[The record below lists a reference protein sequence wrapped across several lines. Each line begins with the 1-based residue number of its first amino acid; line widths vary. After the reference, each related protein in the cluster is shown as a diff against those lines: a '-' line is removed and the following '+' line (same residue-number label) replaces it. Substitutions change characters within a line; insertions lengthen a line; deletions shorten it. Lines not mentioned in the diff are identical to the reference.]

1 MRNLRSVPHSL
12 TPRQI
17 AAALGLAPLPVEG
30 GLWRQSWRDGSC
42 SAIYYLLV
50 APDFS
55 ALHRL
60 DRLEIYSYH
69 AGAPARLLVLDGD
82 RVSEPVLGPDVAAGQ
97 RPQVVVPA
105 GAWQGSTSLGAWTLM
120 GTVVVPPY
128 TDGSVEFAEAGPLCA
143 AYPGHASRIRALTPR
158 GGRSASG

>member
-1 MRNLRSVPHSL
+1 MPTPHE
-12 TPRQI
+12 I
-17 AAALGLAPLPVEG
+17 AAALGMAELETEG
-30 GLWRQSWRDGSC
+30 GLWSQSFRDETA

-55 ALHRL
+55 AMHRL

-69 AGAPARLLVLDGD
+69 SGAPAQLLLLDGD

-105 GAWQGSTSLGAWTLM
+105 GVWQGSTSLGEWTLM

-128 TDGSVEFAEAGPLCA
+128 TDDSVEF
-143 AYPGHASRIRALTPR
+143 GHADELVARYPKVAARIKSLTR
-158 GGRSASG
+158 